1 MATYHTI
8 VIGLGA
14 HGSAAAHH
22 LAKLGHHVLGLDRF
36 APPHAVGSS
45 HGDTRIT
52 RLAVGEGTDLTPLAL
67 RSHVLWRE
75 LERETGT
82 HLLTVCGGL
91 VISTRS
97 HEFISR
103 GVRNFFDNTVAAARR
118 HGIAHELLDANEIR
132 GRFPQ
137 FAVRDHEEGYFEPE
151 AGFLAVEACVAA
163 QLARARALGADI
175 RVNETV
181 TGFAPSADG
190 VTVTTDKGTYR
201 ADCLLVAAGPWLP
214 QLIGPPVAS
223 LFRVT
228 RQVMHWF
235 ETKAPAATFAPGT
248 CPIFIWE
255 LADRPHGIYGIPALD
270 PAGGVKVA
278 TELAHVVDPDTV
290 ERAVAPHEAAAAYAD
305 YVAPYVPGLGPRAVT
320 SAVCLYT
327 EAPGG
332 RFVIDTLPEHPR
344 VTFASAC
351 SGHGFKHS
359 AALGEALAQRL
370 VHGESAIDLRPFG
383 LAALRR
389 HMATMTPQQLAGY
402 RAAAGQA

>member
-22 LAKLGHHVLGLDRF
+22 LAKLGQHVLGLDRF
-36 APPHAVGSS
+36 TPPHAFGSS

-52 RLAVGEGTDLTPLAL
+52 RLAIGEGPDLTPLAL

-91 VISTRS
+91 VISTRA
-97 HEFISR
+97 HRFVSR
-103 GVRNFFDNTVAAARR
+103 GVERFFANTVAAARQ
-118 HGIAHELLDANEIR
+118 HGIAHELLDANAIR
-132 GRFPQ
+132 RRFPQ

-151 AGFLAVEACVAA
+151 AGFLAVEACVGA
-163 QLARARALGADI
+163 QLARARELGADI
-175 RVNETV
+175 RVNEKV

-190 VTVTTDKGTYR
+190 VTVTTDKSTYR
-201 ADCLLVAAGPWLP
+201 AERLLIAAGAWLP
-214 QLIGPPVAS
+214 QLIGSPD

-235 ETKAPAATFAPGT
+235 EITAPAATFAPGT

-255 LADRPHGIYGIPALD
+255 LADRPQGIYGIPAID

-278 TELAHVVDPDTV
+278 TELARVVDPDTAD
-290 ERAVAPHEAAAAYAD
+290 RAVAPHEAAAVHAD
-305 YVAPYVPGLGPRAVT
+305 YVAPYVPGLGPRAVKST
-320 SAVCLYT
+320 VCLYT

-332 RFVIDTLPEHPR
+332 RFVIDTLPDHPR

-359 AALGEALAQRL
+359 AALGEALAQQL
-370 VHGESAIDLRPFG
+370 VHRDSAIGLNRFS
-383 LAALRR
+383 LAAL
-389 HMATMTPQQLAGY
+389 QQ
-402 RAAAGQA
+402 QARTTA

>member
-1 MATYHTI
+1 MPTYHTI
-8 VIGLGA
+8 GIGLGA

-22 LAKLGHHVLGLDRF
+22 LAKLGQHVLGLDRF
-36 APPHAVGSS
+36 APPHALGSS

-52 RLAVGEGTDLTPLAL
+52 RLAVGEGVDLTPLAM
-67 RSHVLWRE
+67 RSHALWRE

-82 HLLTVCGGL
+82 PLLTMCGGL

-97 HEFISR
+97 QQFVSR
-103 GVRNFFDNTVAAARR
+103 GVRHFFDNTVAAARQN
-118 HGIAHELLDANEIR
+118 GIAHELLDANAIR
-132 GRFPQ
+132 RRFPQ
-137 FAVRDHEEGYFEPE
+137 FAVRDDEEGYFEPE
-151 AGFLAVEACVAA
+151 AGFLAVEACVSA
-163 QLARARALGADI
+163 QLARAREFGADI
-175 RVNETV
+175 RLNEHV
-181 TGFAPSADG
+181 TDFESSSAG
-190 VTVTTDKGTYR
+190 VTVTTNAGTYR
-201 ADCLLVAAGPWLP
+201 AERLLIAAGAWLP
-214 QLIGPPVAS
+214 GLIRPPMAN

-228 RQVMHWF
+228 RQVMYWF
-235 ETKAPAATFAPGT
+235 EINAPAQTFAPGT

-255 LADRPHGIYGIPALD
+255 LADRPHGIYGVPAAE

-290 ERAVAPHEAAAAYAD
+290 DRTVAPDEAAAVYAD
-305 YVAPYVPGLGPRAVT
+305 YVAPYVPELGPRAVK

-344 VTFASAC
+344 VMFASAC

-370 VHGESAIDLRPFG
+370 VHGESTIDLRPFG
-383 LAALRR
+383 IAALQR

-402 RAAAGQA
+402 HAAAG